1 MSTVGFW
8 LVVRRLSDSELR
20 AQEASRQVFELMSSA
35 EAAPALS
42 PQLCFV
48 SAPNTN
54 ISSPSFS
61 LRTRNNRFFD
71 PHA

>member
-42 PQLCFV
+42 PDYV
-48 SAPNTN
+48 SYLRPLQTFLRLLSRCAPETTD
-54 ISSPSFS
+54 SSI
-61 LRTRNNRFFD
+61 LTR
-71 PHA
+71 